1 MDQQRSSAFGRGWIP
16 ASRDIG
22 LPGEEERAF
31 VARGVARAG
40 QVPLDLAEVGPAP
53 RGGEVLAPLPF
64 RGNRRCCEATAAGG
78 GGCPEPLAMALVDM
92 PHPNPSPEGEGL
104 LVRYRSDGWTAER
117 RRAFLEGLAECGS
130 VAAACARVGMSAA
143 SAYALRRRGDAR
155 GFAQAWDAARALAA
169 EHLVDVAWDRA
180 VNGEL
185 RQRYYHDQLVG
196 ETRHYDNRLLLA
208 LIAQNRALA
217 ERAAEESAGGS
228 QGARAAASPALVA
241 AVAADW
247 DAALL
252 RAETGEALPEPEG
265 VSWAQVVATSAASA
279 YAGDP
284 GDEADDRAEDGA
296 DDEGDDEGDE
306 LAALLADDPDLAE
319 RIAQCGYWWD
329 ARSGKYRTDWP
340 PPPGLAGGEGSEA
353 ARDECVAAP
362 AGSSGGEAQ
371 PRAPE
376 VAACAGRRDRA
387 AEACVAAPAGTSV
400 GEAPRPGGAAQAG
413 ELSAPW
419 TPSTS
424 STSAG
429 NRTGPGAV
437 DGDGE
442 GLQGG
447 RQGGVEQ
454 SRRDGTWPCRPD
466 PARADDD
473 QGP

>member
-22 LPGEEERAF
+22 LPGEGERAF

-40 QVPLDLAEVGPAP
+40 LAPLHQPAADP
-53 RGGEVLAPLPF
+53 ALRGGEELAPLPF

-78 GGCPEPLAMALVDM
+78 GGCGDVATLDAGDT
-92 PHPNPSPEGEGL
+92 PHPNPSPKEEGL
-104 LVRYRSDGWTAER
+104 LVRYRSDGWTPER
-117 RRAFLEGLAECGS
+117 RRGFLEGLAECGS

-217 ERAAEESAGGS
+217 ERGAEEGAGGS
-228 QGARAAASPALVA
+228 QGVRVAASPALVA

-252 RAETGEALPEPEG
+252 RAETGEAMPEPEG

-284 GDEADDRAEDGA
+284 GDETDDEGDDRAE
-296 DDEGDDEGDE
+296 DEGDE
-306 LAALLADDPDLAE
+306 LAALLAGDPDLAE
-319 RIAQCGYWWD
+319 RIAECGYWWD
-329 ARSGKYRTDWP
+329 ARSGKYRSDWP
-340 PPPGLAGGEGSEA
+340 PPPGLAGEEEGEA
-353 ARDECVAAP
+353 ARDDCVAAP
-362 AGSSGGEAQ
+362 AGSSGGKAQ
-371 PRAPE
+371 PRAPK
-376 VAACAGRRDRA
+376 VAARAGRRDCA
-387 AEACVAAPAGTSV
+387 DEACVAAPAGTSV
-400 GEAPRPGGAAQAG
+400 GEAPRPGGAAQTG

-429 NRTGPGAV
+429 NRTGLGAV

-454 SRRDGTWPCRPD
+454 SRRDGTWPRRPD
-466 PARADDD
+466 PAGADDD
-473 QGP
+473 QAP